1 VKPWLLSV
9 VLAATTTVG
18 ADEAVYVLRGPVA
31 PSAHAVNG
39 YVLDVR
45 NGEDSAVVVHVE
57 TSLMPV
63 GARGSYAD
71 VVASDPPDV
80 PAGFELPPDL
90 RHKLRPELGAW
101 EAATEILAWVSSNLA
116 LIDRDLRP
124 QDAVSVLGRHGGRCS
139 GLANATAAL
148 LMAAG
153 FEARTVSGLLIDGR
167 RAIPHRWVECR
178 LPGAGWVPTDPTL
191 GWWAITP
198 RHVAFA
204 DAVDRVP
211 EVLVVKAAGDE
222 LDDLPRSGSILV
234 RPNLGAE
241 LVCRLD
247 DVADHRAV
255 VARLQRGGDRRRAV
269 LAPEARFGS
278 LLPGRWLL
286 EVELQGR
293 VVERRRLDLRPGAVH
308 SYIVHLP
315 RPTGDQEVGS

>member
-1 VKPWLLSV
+1 MKPWLLSV

-101 EAATEILAWVSSNLA
+101 EAATEVLAWVSSNLA

-148 LMAAG
+148 LMAAKPAAPVTDIIQAMT
-153 FEARTVSGLLIDGR
+153 ETAEHPSG
-167 RAIPHRWVECR
+167 E
-178 LPGAGWVPTDPTL
+178 
-191 GWWAITP
+191 
-198 RHVAFA
+198 
-204 DAVDRVP
+204 
-211 EVLVVKAAGDE
+211 
-222 LDDLPRSGSILV
+222 
-234 RPNLGAE
+234 
-241 LVCRLD
+241 
-247 DVADHRAV
+247 
-255 VARLQRGGDRRRAV
+255 
-269 LAPEARFGS
+269 
-278 LLPGRWLL
+278 
-286 EVELQGR
+286 
-293 VVERRRLDLRPGAVH
+293 ERRPDNRWGYGLIRPVEA
-308 SYIVHLP
+308 LKALN
-315 RPTGDQEVGS
+315 